1 MHHLN
6 EIFYTVEN
14 EYSPVGL
21 SATPERVRTKVS
33 EALGDKLFL
42 SPALETASWCNESGY
57 TVHLYLHPVL
67 VGSFRSSNQPFSGG
81 RNRAKWW
88 HTTLSLWSSL
98 CSRNFFVRLPGLSSP
113 GPGFSESSH
122 ILGKLCYL
130 RVSGNTSVFR

>member
-14 EYSPVGL
+14 EYSPVGP
-21 SATPERVRTKVS
+21 SATPQRVRAKVS

-67 VGSFRSSNQPFSGG
+67 VGPSAYPNALSQEAETEPSGG
-81 RNRAKWW
+81 ILPLVFGLPFAPEISSFDFQTSPARALVSQRVLTYWANFA
-88 HTTLSLWSSL
+88 SS
-98 CSRNFFVRLPGLSSP
+98 G
-113 GPGFSESSH
+113 
-122 ILGKLCYL
+122 
-130 RVSGNTSVFR
+130 